1 MQMTLSNLKASHLL
15 HLAVLTVSLVG
26 VNGLM
31 CKAALA
37 GELNQNDQAT
47 VPQASL
53 IAENTDVIYAK
64 AISKD
69 NVESLNS
76 AVSIPES
83 SPSIIPFL
91 AVGALLFTYKRAQ

>member
-15 HLAVLTVSLVG
+15 NLSILAVSLVG
-26 VNGLM
+26 VNSLM
-31 CKAALA
+31 CKTALA

-47 VPQASL
+47 VSQVSL
-53 IAENTDVIYAK
+53 SAENTDIIYAK

-91 AVGALLFTYKRAQ
+91 TVGALFLTYKKNR